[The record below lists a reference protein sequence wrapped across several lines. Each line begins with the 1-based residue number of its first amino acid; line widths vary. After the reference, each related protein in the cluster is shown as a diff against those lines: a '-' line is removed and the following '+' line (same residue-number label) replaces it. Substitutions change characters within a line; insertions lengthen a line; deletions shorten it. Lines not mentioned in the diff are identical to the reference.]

1 MIKNKLPDYSIKR
14 SKRKTLSIYIE
25 RDGAVSVLA
34 PEHNTDSEIES
45 IVMQRSYQIYKHLA
59 EQEELNAAKT
69 QREIANGESFLYL
82 GRNYRLQL
90 VKEQEVP
97 LKLKDG
103 HFYLLQSFKEDA
115 QLIFKNFYKAKALPR
130 INARVE
136 YFKTRMGVSP
146 NEIRIMELHNR
157 WASCSRKGDLNFHW
171 KCLMAP
177 LTVLDYI
184 IVHEM
189 AHLIHDNHSEAFW
202 NVVDKILPDYR
213 ERKSWLRFNGA
224 GMDL

>member
-1 MIKNKLPDYSIKR
+1 MTNKLPKYTVKR

-25 RDGAVSVLA
+25 RDGSVSVLA
-34 PEHNTDSEIES
+34 PENNTDEEIET
-45 IVMQRSYQIYKHLA
+45 IVEQKSYKIFKHLA
-59 EQEELNAAKT
+59 EREELNAT
-69 QREIANGESFLYL
+69 RTYREIANGESFLYL

-90 VKEQEVP
+90 VKDQDVP

-103 HFYLLQSFKEDA
+103 HLYLLKSLKDEAQEVFKT
-115 QLIFKNFYKAKALPR
+115 FYREKALPR
-130 INARVE
+130 ITSRVD
-136 YFKTRMGVSP
+136 YYKGHLGVKP
-146 NEIRIMELHNR
+146 GEIRIMELQNR

-189 AHLIHDNHSEAFW
+189 AHLIHENHSEAFW

-213 ERKSWLRFNGA
+213 ERKSWLKFNGA

>member
-1 MIKNKLPDYSIKR
+1 MNSKLPVYAVKR

-25 RDGAVSVLA
+25 RDGKVTVLA
-34 PEHNTDSEIES
+34 PEHHSDAEIEV
-45 IVMQRSYQIYKHLA
+45 IVAQKSYQIFKHLA
-59 EQEELNAAKT
+59 EQDELNATKT
-69 QREIANGESFLYL
+69 QRETANGESFLYL

-90 VKEQEVP
+90 IKEQEVP

-103 HFYLLQSFKEDA
+103 HFYLLNSLKDEAQEVFKTYYRE
-115 QLIFKNFYKAKALPR
+115 KALPR
-130 INARVE
+130 IASRVE
-136 YFKTRMGVSP
+136 YFRSQMGVTP
-146 NEIRIMELHNR
+146 GKIRVMELHNR
-157 WASCSRKGDLNFHW
+157 WASCNRKGDLNFHW
-171 KCLMAP
+171 KCQMAP

-202 NVVDKILPDYR
+202 NIVDKIIPDYR
-213 ERKSWLRFNGA
+213 ERKAWLKFNGA

>member
-1 MIKNKLPDYSIKR
+1 MSSKLPAYTVKR

-25 RDGAVSVLA
+25 RDGTVSVLA
-34 PEHNTDSEIES
+34 PEENTDTEIDA
-45 IVMQRSYQIYKHLA
+45 IVTQKSYQIYKHLA
-59 EQEELNAAKT
+59 EHEELNATKT

-90 VKEQEVP
+90 VKDQDVP

-103 HFYLLQSFKEDA
+103 HFYLLKTLKDEAQEVFKSFYRE
-115 QLIFKNFYKAKALPR
+115 KALPR
-130 INARVE
+130 ITSRVE
-136 YFKTRMGVSP
+136 YYKGQMGVTP
-146 NEIRIMELHNR
+146 GTIRVMELQNR
-157 WASCSRKGDLNFHW
+157 WASCSRNGDLNFHW
-171 KCLMAP
+171 KCLMSP

-202 NVVDKILPDYR
+202 NIVDKIIPDYR
-213 ERKSWLRFNGA
+213 ERKAWLKFNGA

>member
-1 MIKNKLPDYSIKR
+1 MINVLPKYTVKR

-25 RDGAVSVLA
+25 RDGDITVLA
-34 PEHNTDSEIES
+34 PESNSDAEIED
-45 IVMQRSYQIYKHLA
+45 IVRQKSYQIYKHLA
-59 EQEELNAAKT
+59 EHEELNAT
-69 QREIANGESFLYL
+69 RSQREITNGESFLYL

-90 VKEQEVP
+90 VKDQDVA

-103 HFYLLQSFKEDA
+103 HFYLLKTLKDEAQEVFKT
-115 QLIFKNFYKAKALPR
+115 FYKDKALIR
-130 INARVE
+130 IAKRVD
-136 YFKTRMGVSP
+136 YFKSQMGVTP
-146 NEIRIMELHNR
+146 GVLRVMELQNR
-157 WASCSRKGDLNFHW
+157 WASCNNKGDLNFHW
-171 KCLMAP
+171 KCMMAP

-202 NVVDKILPDYR
+202 NIVDKIIPDYR
-213 ERKSWLRFNGA
+213 ERKNWLKFNGA